1 MGKLGIPELLLFA
14 LAAALILFLT
24 REWKERG

>member
-1 MGKLGIPELLLFA
+1 MGKIGIPELLLFA

-24 REWKERG
+24 RGLKERD